1 VLNYVVAAF
10 GLSSRTHII
19 VLARL
24 GLVCSLLVAAAPL
37 ASAQSVCSSAGG
49 GVTIEG
55 RQTGLTS
62 AFRAYDFNGISSS
75 FLGNPYTASA
85 ATQGLTFESARF
97 GSPSASIY
105 SSFPNT
111 FGDGAIYNYGFGQQP
126 NSSFSVLFDIG
137 TRGAAF
143 NFAASAGRTILT
155 AFSRTAPNTF
165 VERGRIE
172 VTLPAVSSASRAC
185 WWGFDFGEGNTFDKL
200 TVQSTPGP
208 NSPLA
213 FGIDNLQ
220 VAQPTTTVPEPATI
234 GLLGVGLAAILGAS
248 WTRHRTRES

>member
-1 VLNYVVAAF
+1 M
-10 GLSSRTHII
+10 
-19 VLARL
+19 LARF
-24 GLVCSLLVAAAPL
+24 GLVCSLLAAAAQL
-37 ASAQSVCSSAGG
+37 ASAQSVCTGDGS

-62 AFRAYDFNGISSS
+62 SLRTYDFNGIASS
-75 FLGNPYTASA
+75 FLGNPYAASS

-97 GSPSASIY
+97 GSPSADIY

-111 FGDGAIYNYGFGQQP
+111 FVDGAIYNYGFGQQP
-126 NSSFSVLFDIG
+126 NPSFSVLFDIG

-165 VERGRIE
+165 VERARID

-200 TVQSTPGP
+200 TVESRPGP

-220 VAQPTTTVPEPATI
+220 VAQPNIVPEPATI
-234 GLLGVGLAAILGAS
+234 GLMFFGLAGIVGAS
-248 WTRHRTRES
+248 LTRTRKRDS